1 MKKHLSKLNIL
12 IVILSIYCISLLL
25 LRIKIANSFFYL
37 FLVWNLF
44 LAYIPFFLSSIIL
57 QNKRIKKSKIKFWS
71 LFFIWILFLPNAPY
85 ILTDFVHLQQGKAM
99 PYWFDL
105 LLISSF
111 SINGL
116 ILFFISINDI
126 HKIIQQKYS
135 TIKAW
140 FLTTTI
146 FFLCGFGIY
155 LGRFLR
161 WNSWDILQKP
171 QLLITDIFT
180 RIIHPT
186 EHPKTWGVTLGFGLF
201 FIINFMILKLI
212 TLKPKA
218 SNDI

>member
-1 MKKHLSKLNIL
+1 MKKHLSKLNIA
-12 IVILSIYCISLLL
+12 IVTLSIYCISLLL
-25 LRIKIANSFFYL
+25 LRIKITNSFFYL

-44 LAYIPFFLSSIIL
+44 LAYIPFFISSIIL
-57 QNKRIKKSKIKFWS
+57 QNKRIQNSKIKFWS
-71 LFFIWILFLPNAPY
+71 LFFTWILFLPNAPY
-85 ILTDFVHLQQGKAM
+85 ILTDFVHLQQGIAM
-99 PYWFDL
+99 SYWFDL
-105 LLISSF
+105 LLIASF

-116 ILFFISINDI
+116 VLFFISINDV
-126 HKIIQQKYS
+126 HKVIQQKYS
-135 TIKAW
+135 TIRAW
-140 FLTTTI
+140 FLTTII

-212 TLKPKA
+212 TLKPVA

>member
-1 MKKHLSKLNIL
+1 MKKHLSKLNIA

-25 LRIKIANSFFYL
+25 LRIKITNSFFYL

-44 LAYIPFFLSSIIL
+44 LAYIPFFISSIVL
-57 QNKRIKKSKIKFWS
+57 QNKSIQNSKVKFWS

-85 ILTDFVHLQQGKAM
+85 ILTDFVHLQQGIAM
-99 PYWFDL
+99 SYWFDL
-105 LLISSF
+105 LLIASF

-116 ILFFISINDI
+116 VLFFISINDV

-140 FLTTTI
+140 FLTTII

-161 WNSWDILQKP
+161 
-171 QLLITDIFT
+171 
-180 RIIHPT
+180 
-186 EHPKTWGVTLGFGLF
+186 
-201 FIINFMILKLI
+201 
-212 TLKPKA
+212 
-218 SNDI
+218 